1 MAGDSS
7 LCQGELDETITY
19 AGTNNAS
26 AQAILLT
33 FIQVGASAVHAVTG
47 VMAQS
52 RKQLEPTV

>member
-33 FIQVGASAVHAVTG
+33 FIQVGA
-47 VMAQS
+47 
-52 RKQLEPTV
+52 LTVVDAGDRRHGPVEKDT